1 MEDIAMKKEY
11 IKPVTELVVL
21 QHQCNLLSGSPTND
35 VPWWDGEGGSRRQGR
50 DLWDE
55 EEGDEE

>member
-1 MEDIAMKKEY
+1 MKKEY

-55 EEGDEE
+55 EEEGDEE